1 VVCTSKRIFRTAVSR
16 PQNLPVFAQEKH
28 LMIGIGFGA
37 AAVHSCAKQYGVAGY
52 EKLVSFF
59 LGILHPAHSQG

>member
-1 VVCTSKRIFRTAVSR
+1 
-16 PQNLPVFAQEKH
+16 
-28 LMIGIGFGA
+28 MIGIGFGA